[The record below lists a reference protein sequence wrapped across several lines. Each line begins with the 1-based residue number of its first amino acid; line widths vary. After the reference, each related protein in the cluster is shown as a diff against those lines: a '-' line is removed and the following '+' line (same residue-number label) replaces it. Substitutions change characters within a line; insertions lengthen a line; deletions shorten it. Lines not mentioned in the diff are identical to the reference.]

1 MEAVMN
7 SKMNIQEEK
16 AVMPT
21 RRVFNLGSIRVRLLI
36 IFVLLVLLPAAI
48 IGTASGVGSLQAGR
62 QQVIH
67 QLESVVSLKESQ
79 INDWLET
86 LQLQIELIVD
96 LDSEAT
102 LQDLGIL
109 LQGTPDAATYRAAYD
124 TQLNRFQQVVGHD
137 FEELF
142 LINLQGEVILSTEAA
157 QEGKDYSRQAFFQEG
172 LKKDY
177 IQPPFYSPSLDRT
190 SLVIVHPLADE
201 QGRTWGVLAGRASM
215 AKLSEIMQERTGLGE
230 TGETYLVGANN
241 ALLTEARFTEDM
253 RYVRTQ
259 GTDNAIKNRNNGS
272 GLYGDYRG
280 EPVVEVYHWL
290 PELQVVLMA
299 KQDQV
304 EAFSTTYVT
313 LGIIGGI
320 ALVALVIAVM
330 IGLVMTRRITN
341 PLTSLAKTSQ
351 QIAAGDLSARA
362 PHVASGDEIGVLAAS
377 FNQMADQVSGLLDR
391 VQARS
396 QELEER
402 TREMEASQR
411 VTFAASERTTPD
423 ALLDLVVNLIRDQ
436 FHLYHVQMYM
446 VDEEKQAAVLRK
458 STGFAGRRLLQSG
471 HQIPLDRPS
480 LVTQA
485 IHEGQPT
492 LVADVSQD
500 ANFMANPL
508 LPHTQSELA
517 VPLKLGE
524 QVIGVLDAQDREADR
539 FTESTITLFQ
549 TMTNQIAFLFE
560 NSDLLDNVAEQ
571 SEMLTIFA
579 SQLRTAADIARQL
592 GTVLDPDRLLQQV
605 VDMMQSR
612 FGLYHAHIYVLETSP
627 EGNGHGPAEAR
638 LTVRAGSGEVG
649 QVLRERGH
657 NIPLDSPKSPVARAA
672 RSREIVVVNNTDLV
686 RDFMPNPLLPQT
698 RSELAVPL
706 VFGEQVLGV
715 LDMQDDQPGRF
726 TQTELD
732 TFTTLA
738 GQVATALQTAGLF
751 AQVQARFLVGQ
762 ALAGT
767 QTEDDVLN
775 AMVEVA
781 NAYPEARISI
791 YTIDQDSSADN
802 GQEMTAIMRR
812 GESFESGILFD
823 LPIEARFTD
832 DQFKLLDRVSAG
844 EPFIS
849 PNLLLDERA
858 DPLSRETAA
867 QGGVV
872 SMTLL
877 PIMAGDE
884 WLGLITASSQREGYF
899 DERKLHLYRSLAE
912 QGALALRTGQLF
924 DETQQTAE
932 RLREVDRIKG
942 EFLASMSHELRTPL
956 NSILGYTE
964 VMLLGL
970 NGDLDPETQEDVQ
983 AIYDNGQHL
992 LSLINDVL
1000 DVAKIEAGYLK
1011 LNIEE
1016 IQIETL
1022 IETAQ
1027 NNAAGLLTNK
1037 PNVEFVIEAEGAEAF
1052 PSIQGDQIRLTQILN
1067 NLLSNAI
1074 KFTDEGKV
1082 TLRAYRDHPDW
1093 ICLEVEDSGIGMKQ
1107 EDLDKIF
1114 DRFHQVD
1121 SSESRRAGGTGLGL
1135 PITRHLIESHGGTI
1149 EVHSQ
1154 LGQGSTFTV
1163 RLPVQVQEDQV
1174 EPEIEA
1180 ENEA

>member
-1 MEAVMN
+1 MSMPIKV
-7 SKMNIQEEK
+7 KMPK
-16 AVMPT
+16 ASRSLTVT
-21 RRVFNLGSIRVRLLI
+21 LALAFLTLSVVVVLI
-36 IFVLLVLLPAAI
+36 A
-48 IGTASGVGSLQAGR
+48 GSLQIFFNFQTQQRIIAAEQLLIAEKAANTVAGF
-62 QQVIH
+62 IEEKFSM
-67 QLESVVSLKESQ
+67 LEAAVSLGVSIQASPEEQEEVLDRLLGLEPAFRQLALLDAQGQVLVETSRLSQSASGQITDRIEDDLLAQASQGSRYTGSVYIDDMTSEPLVIMAVPVTNIFGDVQGTLMAEANLKFMWDLVDKLEIGEEGVAYVVDRQGDLIAFGDVSRVLQVENLSHLEEVGDFISNSESEDPTPRGTSSG
-79 INDWLET
+79 INGTTVVTAYAPLGIPDWAVVT
-86 LQLQIELIVD
+86 ELPI
-96 LDSEAT
+96 SEA
-102 LQDLGIL
+102 
-109 LQGTPDAATYRAAYD
+109 YREVIRGVVIS
-124 TQLNRFQQVVGHD
+124 LVVMLVVGALASLMGAYMARRLATPLLGLT
-137 FEELF
+137 ETATRIAGGEMGM
-142 LINLQGEVILSTEAA
+142 QAAAEGPAEVISLA
-157 QEGKDYSRQAFFQEG
+157 QAFNHMTGQ
-172 LKKDY
+172 LRDL
-177 IQPPFYSPSLDRT
+177 IRSL
-190 SLVIVHPLADE
+190 
-201 QGRTWGVLAGRASM
+201 
-215 AKLSEIMQERTGLGE
+215 
-230 TGETYLVGANN
+230 
-241 ALLTEARFTEDM
+241 EARG
-253 RYVRTQ
+253 R
-259 GTDNAIKNRNNGS
+259 
-272 GLYGDYRG
+272 
-280 EPVVEVYHWL
+280 
-290 PELQVVLMA
+290 
-299 KQDQV
+299 
-304 EAFSTTYVT
+304 
-313 LGIIGGI
+313 
-320 ALVALVIAVM
+320 
-330 IGLVMTRRITN
+330 
-341 PLTSLAKTSQ
+341 
-351 QIAAGDLSARA
+351 
-362 PHVASGDEIGVLAAS
+362 
-377 FNQMADQVSGLLDR
+377 
-391 VQARS
+391 
-396 QELEER
+396 ELEER
-402 TREMEASQR
+402 AREVEASQR
-411 VTFAASERTTPD
+411 VTFAASERATPE
-423 ALLDLVVNLIRDQ
+423 ALLDLVVNLVRDQ
-436 FHLYHVQMYM
+436 FHLYHVQVYM
-446 VDEEKQAAVLRK
+446 VDHEREAAVLRK
-458 STGFAGRRLLQSG
+458 STGYAGRRLLQSG
-471 HQIPLDRPS
+471 HQIPLDHTS

-485 IHEGQPT
+485 IHEGRPA

-508 LPHTQSELA
+508 LPHTRSELA
-517 VPLKLGE
+517 VPLKLGD
-524 QVIGVLDAQDREADR
+524 QVIGVLDAQDREPGR
-539 FTESTITLFQ
+539 FSENTVALFQ
-549 TMTNQIAFLFE
+549 TMANQIAFLFE

-612 FGLYHAHIYVLETSP
+612 FGLYHAHIYILETSP
-627 EGNGHGPAEAR
+627 EGNGHGPAGAR

-649 QVLRERGH
+649 QVLKERGH
-657 NIPLDSPKSPVARAA
+657 NIPLASPKSPVARAA
-672 RSREIVVVNNTDLV
+672 RSREIVVINNTDLV
-686 RDFMPNPLLPQT
+686 PDFTPNPLLPQT

-738 GQVATALQTAGLF
+738 GQIATALQTAGLF

-781 NAYPEARISI
+781 SAYSEGRISI

-802 GQEMTAIMRR
+802 DQEMTAIMRR
-812 GESFESGILFD
+812 DESFESGILSD

-832 DQFKLLDRVSAG
+832 DQFKLLERVSAG

-849 PNLLLDERA
+849 PNLPLDERA
-858 DPLSRETAA
+858 DPLSRETAVKR
-867 QGGVV
+867 GIV
-872 SMTLL
+872 SMALL

-884 WLGLITASSQREGYF
+884 WMGLIAVSSRREGYF

-1016 IQIETL
+1016 LQIETL

-1037 PNVEFVIEAEGAEAF
+1037 PGVEFVVEAEGIEAF
-1052 PSIQGDQIRLTQILN
+1052 PSIQGDQLRLTQILN

-1082 TLRAYRDHPDW
+1082 TLRAYRDQPDW
-1093 ICLEVEDSGIGMKQ
+1093 ICLEVEDSGIGIKQ

-1135 PITRHLIESHGGTI
+1135 PITRHLIELHGGTI
-1149 EVHSQ
+1149 EVRSQ
-1154 LGQGSTFTV
+1154 IGQGSTFTV